1 MRIRKRIRIRI
12 RIRGKII
19 KGERDSKNSIRRIS
33 IGNKI
38 FFSFGTTF
46 E

>member
-1 MRIRKRIRIRI
+1 MKIRIRNRIII

-19 KGERDSKNSIRRIS
+19 KGERDSKKSVRRIS

-38 FFSFGTTF
+38 FFSFGTNA
-46 E
+46 